1 MSGHVDALYFFL
13 IAVAAFFTCLIAA
26 LILFFAIRYRKQRN
40 PQATQI
46 HGSTVLELVWT
57 GIPLGIVMIIF
68 VWSSAIFYIQTRPP
82 RGSMEIYTVAKQ
94 WMWKF
99 QHTEGQREINELHVP
114 AGRDVRMIM
123 TSQDVIHSFYVP
135 AFRIK
140 ADVLP
145 GRYTSTWFHA
155 TVPGRYHLFCAEYC
169 GTQHSGMVGEVIVM
183 DPSDYD
189 RWAASGAD
197 GSLASEGEKS
207 FQQYGCSMCHRADM
221 AGRGPNLIGLF
232 GRPVLLDD
240 GRTVTADESYVRESI
255 LNPGAKI
262 VSGFKNIMPTF
273 QGQLSEEEVI
283 GLVAYIKALGNG
295 TANLPLP
302 VSNPNSGDYPVAPKP
317 EPSQQKSD
325 SGAPPAQRATQPTPI
340 GPAEKQPIGP
350 AGKQ

>member
-1 MSGHVDALYFFL
+1 MAGHIDALYFAL
-13 IAVAAFFTCLIAA
+13 VALTAFFTILISA
-26 LILFFAIRYRKQRN
+26 LILYFALRYRKERS

-46 HGSTVLELVWT
+46 HGSTALELLWT

-68 VWSSAIFYIQTRPP
+68 VWSSVLFFIQTRPP
-82 RGSMEIYTVAKQ
+82 KGAMEIYAVGKQ

-155 TVPGRYHLFCAEYC
+155 TVPGRYHLFCAQYC
-169 GTQHSGMVGEVIVM
+169 GTQHSGMIGEVVVM
-183 DPSDYD
+183 DAAEYD
-189 RWAASGAD
+189 RWAAGAVD
-197 GSLASEGEKS
+197 GSLASAGEKS
-207 FQQYGCSMCHRADM
+207 FQQYGCSMCHRTDA
-221 AGRGPNLIGLF
+221 AGRGPNLVGLF
-232 GRPVLLDD
+232 GRQVLLDD
-240 GRTVTADESYVRESI
+240 GRTVTVDESYVRESI

-273 QGQLSEEEVI
+273 QGQVSEEEVI
-283 GLVAYIKALGNG
+283 GLVAYVKALGNG
-295 TANLPLP
+295 SANPPIP
-302 VSNPNSGDYPVAPKP
+302 VSEPNSGNYPVAPKA
-317 EPSQQKSD
+317 EGSAAKSD
-325 SGAPPAQRATQPTPI
+325 QTANPPASAA
-340 GPAEKQPIGP
+340 PAKPGAKQ
-350 AGKQ
+350 